1 MKKIPNPFTPEQLAM
16 LRGELESA
24 LAKLERSM
32 KSSRRAARPVKL
44 DQTSVGRLSR
54 IDAIQNQSLTQ
65 GLQAREH
72 ARAALLAGAL
82 ARLDE
87 GTYGLCTGCEEAI
100 QFERLSVFP
109 ETPTC
114 SRCAR

>member
-1 MKKIPNPFTPEQLAM
+1 MSPPNSHLSADQLQP
-16 LRGELESA
+16 LRADLERA
-24 LAKLERSM
+24 LARLERSM
-32 KSSRRAARPVKL
+32 KTSARAARPVQL

-65 GLQAREH
+65 GLRARED
-72 ARAALLAGAL
+72 AKSALLRGAL
-82 ARLDE
+82 KRIDQ
-87 GTYGLCTGCEEAI
+87 GTYGLCTGCAGPL

-114 SRCAR
+114 SGCAG